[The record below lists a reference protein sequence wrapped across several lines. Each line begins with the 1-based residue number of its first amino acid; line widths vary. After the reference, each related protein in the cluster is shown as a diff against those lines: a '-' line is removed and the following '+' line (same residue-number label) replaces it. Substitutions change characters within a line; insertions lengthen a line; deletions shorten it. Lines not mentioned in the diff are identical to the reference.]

1 MGIIPDKFINLKIRK
16 HTSLARIKQNLV
28 AASQD
33 IYGDMADEV
42 AERIYEEYDINMNTV
57 MDTFNQFVYTI
68 DCSDRAQNEVAND
81 LARMLRIRHRN
92 NAPRRPPKVLIIG
105 PPGCGKSTQA
115 QEISDAFG
123 LVNVSPQKILRA
135 EAERNPPIKMKL
147 QEAAENGDPVPD
159 EILLRLV
166 DERIRQSDC
175 RVNGWVIDGFPET
188 ESQVNLLKSMRINP
202 NLVCMFEQSM
212 DESIN
217 KLQARRIDPMTG
229 ELFNTDINPPK
240 FESQNLRLQRL
251 PGDAEDLVRK
261 RYQQWTENITMLE
274 ENYKNCLLAVQ
285 SERLVDQVFDTIREA
300 IENPIF

>member
-123 LVNVSPQKILRA
+123 LVNVSPMKILKA
-135 EAERNPPIKMKL
+135 EAEKNPPIKMKL